1 MNEFFLLFLNN
12 LLPIFLAAGAGFL
25 LVKVLKI
32 NPLPLSR
39 VTFYIFSPCLI
50 FSLLTHTNLE
60 SGDITRS
67 ILFACILMAVVGF
80 IAWITAKFL
89 KFDRIILSAVLLTTM
104 FMNAGNYGL
113 PLTLFAFG
121 KEALGYASIYF
132 ITMAIFLYTAGI
144 VIASLGSTSLV
155 ESLKNLVK
163 IPVIYALLLA
173 AIIMFSG
180 WQVPL
185 FLDRTITLL
194 GDASIP
200 TMLVLLGMQL
210 TNVRLTGLSAP
221 LAFAV
226 VMRLLVSPAIAL
238 LLVSIFGMTAPA
250 SQVSVTYAAMPS
262 AVFNT
267 VLATEYNVKPSFVTA
282 VVFITTILSPLSLT
296 PLLAYLGA

>member
-1 MNEFFLLFLNN
+1 
-12 LLPIFLAAGAGFL
+12 
-25 LVKVLKI
+25 
-32 NPLPLSR
+32 
-39 VTFYIFSPCLI
+39 
-50 FSLLTHTNLE
+50 
-60 SGDITRS
+60 
-67 ILFACILMAVVGF
+67 MAVVGF
-80 IAWITAKFL
+80 LAWITAKSL
-89 KFDRIILSAVLLTTM
+89 KFERTTISAVLLTTM
-104 FMNAGNYGL
+104 FMNAGNFGL
-113 PLTLFAFG
+113 PLALFAFG
-121 KEALGYASIYF
+121 KAALGYASIYF
-132 ITMAIFLYTAGI
+132 ITMAIFLYSAGI
-144 VIASLGSTSLV
+144 VIASLGSVSLV

-173 AIIMFSG
+173 TIIMFSG
-180 WQVPL
+180 WQVPM

-221 LAFAV
+221 LALAV
-226 VMRLLVSPAIAL
+226 VIRLIVSPAIAL

>member
-1 MNEFFLLFLNN
+1 LNEFFLLFLNN

-25 LVKVLKI
+25 LVKALKI
-32 NPLPLSR
+32 SPLPLSR

-50 FSLLTHTNLE
+50 FSLLTHNNLD
-60 SGDITRS
+60 SGDIARS
-67 ILFACILMAVVGF
+67 ILFAGVLMAVVGF
-80 IAWITAKFL
+80 LAWITTKSL
-89 KFDRIILSAVLLTTM
+89 KFERTTISAILLTTI
-104 FMNAGNYGL
+104 FMNAGNFGL
-113 PLTLFAFG
+113 PLALFAFG
-121 KEALGYASIYF
+121 KVALGYASIYF
-132 ITMAIFLYTAGI
+132 ITMAIFLYSAGI
-144 VIASLGSTSLV
+144 VIASLGSVSLV

-173 AIIMFSG
+173 MLIVFSG
-180 WQVPL
+180 WKVPL

-210 TNVRLTGLSAP
+210 TNVRLNGLGAP
-221 LAFAV
+221 LALAII
-226 VMRLLVSPAIAL
+226 MRLLVSPAIAL

-250 SQVSVTYAAMPS
+250 SQVSVTFAAMPS

-296 PLLAYLGA
+296 PLLAFLGA